1 MTRMLDPHGD
11 REEYLSRL
19 YLAMVRLGTPT
30 QEALGQEG
38 FDPDDVS
45 RAAVELTARG
55 LIEPA
60 GPGRWEVQPPELALP
75 RMASTLETRARLS
88 RSVAP
93 ELGVIW
99 RQARPRV
106 GDADPAVGGIEPL
119 LAPEDCASAMRSM
132 EGLARTE
139 LRMMLADSP
148 AARLW
153 LAEAASEQIARSRAA
168 ENVAIVVD
176 RNLLGDPAVTREL
189 ERQAASGARVRVM
202 GAVPFGIVTADDR
215 AAAVDLTQHDSA
227 GGGGFL
233 VRRAAVVAG
242 MNALVDIGSTRGITL
257 RPREEEDS
265 GADRGMPADDRDR
278 RILGLLATGAT
289 DQMIARSLGVSTRTV
304 ERRIR
309 SLMEHLGSATRFQ
322 AGVQAARR
330 GWF

>member
-1 MTRMLDPHGD
+1 MTRLADPHGD
-11 REEYLSRL
+11 HEEYLSRL
-19 YLAMVRLGTPT
+19 YLAMIRLGTPT

-38 FDPDDVS
+38 FQPEDVG
-45 RAAVELTARG
+45 RAAGELAARG

-75 RMASTLETRARLS
+75 RMAAKLENRARLS

-99 RQARPRV
+99 RQTRPRV

-139 LRMMLADSP
+139 LRMLLADSP

-153 LAEAASEQIARSRAA
+153 LAEAASDEAAPTRTARQ
-168 ENVAIVVD
+168 VDMVVD
-176 RNLLGDPAVTREL
+176 RNLLGDPAVPCEL
-189 ERQAASGARVRVM
+189 ERQAAAGARVRVM
-202 GAVPFGIVTADDR
+202 GAVPFGVVTADDR
-215 AAAVDLTQHDSA
+215 AAVVDLTLHDDA
-227 GGGGFL
+227 GGGGFV
-233 VRRAAVVAG
+233 VRRAAMVAG
-242 MNALVDIGSTRGITL
+242 MNALVNVGSTRGVRL
-257 RPREEEDS
+257 RPRTEDS
-265 GADRGMPADDRDR
+265 GEDLGMPADERDR
-278 RILGLLATGAT
+278 RILGLLAAGAT
-289 DQMIARSLGVSTRTV
+289 DQMIARSVGISTRTV

-309 SLMEHLGSATRFQ
+309 SLMEHLDSATRFQ